1 MYLSFWILDDKGDIG
16 EDVVLLQLQSGLQ
29 ICMDLDRIQHFQ
41 KALDMDLNFDPEVQD
56 ATFSAKLQIFFDFF
70 SL

>member
-1 MYLSFWILDDKGDIG
+1 
-16 EDVVLLQLQSGLQ
+16 
-29 ICMDLDRIQHFQ
+29 MDLDRIQHFQ

-70 SL
+70 SV